1 MNRLTLAAAAVVAV
15 SGLEFDYQQALIS
28 HNLSLT
34 TYCTYLQYLSHDFTG
49 SVAEGFVVTYP
60 IHNNWNDLQGFVGYL
75 PSDNSIWVAFRGTES
90 WDNYWKIDF
99 DDIFMK
105 YDEFPECNCYVH
117 TGF

>member
-1 MNRLTLAAAAVVAV
+1 M
-15 SGLEFDYQQALIS
+15 
-28 HNLSLT
+28 
-34 TYCTYLQYLSHDFTG
+34 
-49 SVAEGFVVTYP
+49 AEGFVVTYP

-105 YDEFPECNCYVH
+105 YDDFPECNCYVH
-117 TGF
+117 TGFQTGAKTVEIVVVNEVKRL